1 MFVSGVRLA
10 KKTVL
15 SPLRRALLDCKG
27 GLASLS
33 QTRGVATGE
42 QERTRKI
49 NLFTAINDA
58 LDIALE
64 DDHKTLIFG
73 EDVSF
78 GGVFRCTTGLL
89 EKHGKERVFNTPLSE
104 QGILGFA
111 VGAAAMGYKPV
122 VEIQFADYIFPAFDQ
137 IVNEAAKYR
146 YRSGGLFNCGG
157 LTIRAPCGAVGHG
170 GHYHSQSPE
179 AFFMHSPGLKIV
191 MPSNPRDAKGLLLS
205 SIRDENPVV
214 FFEPKIMYRTAVD
227 EVPVGD
233 FTVPLG
239 EASLLREGSDITLV
253 GWGSQVGVLQRAANE
268 VQEEAGISCEV
279 IDLRTILP
287 WDVETV
293 VKSVQKT
300 GRLLVSHEAPIT
312 GGVGAEIVSTIT
324 SECFLSLESPP
335 TRVCGADTP
344 FPLVYEPFYL
354 PTQPRIVHEIKKS
367 LKY

>member
-1 MFVSGVRLA
+1 MLSLQHLVR
-10 KKTVL
+10 
-15 SPLRRALLDCKG
+15 RRWKDCLDTAR
-27 GLASLS
+27 GLTERRETRSLHDA
-33 QTRGVATGE
+33 VGE
-42 QERTRKI
+42 QQRTRRV

-58 LDIALE
+58 LNIALE
-64 DDHKTLIFG
+64 DDPKTLVFG

-89 EKHGKERVFNTPLSE
+89 EKHGGERVFNTPLCE

-146 YRSGGLFNCGG
+146 YRSGGMFDCGG

-179 AFFMHSPGLKIV
+179 AFFLHSPGLKVV
-191 MPSNPRDAKGLLLS
+191 MPSGPRDAKGLLLS
-205 SIRDENPVV
+205 SIKDDNPVV
-214 FFEPKIMYRTAVD
+214 FFEPKIMYRTSVE
-227 EVPVGD
+227 EVPDGN

-239 EASLLREGSDITLV
+239 EARVVREGKDITLV
-253 GWGSQVGVLQRAANE
+253 GWGSQVGVLRQAADQ
-268 VQEEAGISCEV
+268 VDQEGISCEV
-279 IDLRTILP
+279 IDMRTILP

-293 VKSVQKT
+293 ANSVTKT
-300 GRLLVSHEAPIT
+300 GRLLVSHEAPLT
-312 GGVGAEIVSTIT
+312 GGVGAEIVSTI
-324 SECFLSLESPP
+324 SKECFLSLESPP

-344 FPLVYEPFYL
+344 FPLVWEPFYL
-354 PTQPRIVHEIKKS
+354 PRQGRVVHEIKEA
-367 LKY
+367 LNF